1 MATPLFITGRR
12 SKRFDGISVFCVKA
26 FQAGMRFTSLKVQA
40 CMPLA
45 MYSGALGT
53 PKTLRPST
61 ALKHSSL
68 TR

>member
-26 FQAGMRFTSLKVQA
+26 FQADMRFTSLKVQA

-45 MYSGALGT
+45 THSGALGT
-53 PKTLRPST
+53 PKTLRHYPS
-61 ALKHSSL
+61 LKHSSL